1 MKKLIL
7 LFILSTI
14 LLSHITASDIT
25 ITHLKCNFK
34 ENPLG
39 VETANP
45 SLSWQLKSDKR
56 SQFQVAYRILVSNT
70 DGTSRDSR
78 EEGIQRNEGNIWDS
92 GKQLSGQS
100 IQIEYKGKKLEA
112 AKRYYWKVMVWDAQ
126 GKPSAWSATAF
137 WQMGLLQESD
147 WKGASWIA
155 LEKMADSNK
164 ILPAIHAHSKIQN
177 PKNALPQFRKEVLIS
192 KKIKQA
198 TAYVAGLGHFEFF
211 INGQKIGNHF
221 LDAGWTNYSKTAQYV
236 TFDITKEVKEGKNA
250 FGMMLGNGFYNIPNE
265 RYWKI
270 LQSYGFPT
278 CKAVIFIEYTDGT
291 SRPVPSQSG
300 ETREGDVEIISTDE
314 TWKTTKSPITFSS
327 IYSGEDY
334 DATLEQK
341 GWKRPNF
348 DDKTWQTPLILSE
361 NMPTLVSQ
369 TQEPLGYFEEFLPK
383 KISSPKAG
391 VWVYDLAQNFSGIFN
406 LETNGTKNSVV
417 KISPA
422 ELLHDDGTI
431 NQSAVGSPVFF
442 NYTLHGE
449 GIETWQPQFT
459 YYGFRYVQIEGAV
472 PEGQPNPQNLPVIK
486 KLKGIHTRNAAAK
499 IGSFS
504 CSNPL
509 FNDVYKL
516 IDWSIKSNMASVLT
530 DCPHREKLGW
540 LEESYLM
547 GPSLRYNYDLAT
559 LYPKITE
566 DMRASQLPNG
576 LVPDIAPE
584 YVPFEHGFRD
594 SPEWGSAGAIIPWEM
609 YQWYGSVDV
618 LKENYDMMKR
628 YVDYLTSRSKE
639 HIVSHG
645 LGDWFDYGPKQPGEA
660 QLTSKGL
667 TATAIYYYDI
677 TILEKTAK
685 ILGKNEDAQ
694 TYDTLGEE
702 VKKAFN
708 NNFFNKET
716 MRYEKGSQTAFSM
729 PLVLGLVETQ
739 YQTAVLNNLI
749 NEIKTTN
756 YALTAGDIGF
766 HYLVSALQNG
776 GASEVLYKMNSR
788 NDVPGYGFQLAKGA
802 TALTESWP
810 ALKNVSNN
818 HFMLGHLMEWF
829 FNGLG
834 GIKPSDSVY
843 AFKEFIIKP
852 EMVGDLT
859 EVNVGFESMFG
870 LIRSHWKKSSGM
882 IEMNLEIPV
891 NTYAFVHLPT
901 NKIKKVRENGKKASL
916 KAQNTEEGRL
926 VVKLG
931 SGQYKFKIIQ

>member
-1 MKKLIL
+1 MKMKNHILLLIL
-7 LFILSTI
+7 SMAFLSKAA
-14 LLSHITASDIT
+14 ASDIAVV
-25 ITHLKCNFK
+25 HLKCNFK

-39 VETANP
+39 IETTNP
-45 SLSWQLKSDKR
+45 SLSWQLKSEKR
-56 SQFQVAYRILVSNT
+56 RQFQSAYRILVSDT
-70 DGTSRDSR
+70 DGTSRNNR
-78 EEGIQRNEGNIWDS
+78 EGGLLKNEGTIWDS

-112 AKRYYWKVMVWDAQ
+112 AKKYYWKVMIWDTK
-126 GKPSAWSATAF
+126 GKASAWSATAF
-137 WQMGLLQESD
+137 WQMGLLEEAD
-147 WKGASWIA
+147 WKGAKWIA
-155 LEKMADSNK
+155 LEKMADSHR

-177 PKNALPQFRKEVLIS
+177 PKNALPQFRKEVAIS

-198 TAYVAGLGHFEFF
+198 TAFVVGLGHFEFF

-236 TFDITKEVKEGKNA
+236 TFDITKDLKQGKNA
-250 FGMMLGNGFYNIPNE
+250 FGIMLGNGFYNIPNE

-270 LQSYGFPT
+270 LQSYGYPT
-278 CKAVIFIEYTDGT
+278 CKMQILVEYT
-291 SRPVPSQSG
+291 
-300 ETREGDVEIISTDE
+300 EGGGIDIINSDE
-314 TWKTTKSPITFSS
+314 NWKTTKSPITYSS
-327 IYSGEDY
+327 IYGGEDY

-341 GWKRPNF
+341 GWKLPNF
-348 DDKTWQTPLILSE
+348 DDKTWQKPLVLKE
-361 NMPTLVSQ
+361 NMPVLRSQ
-369 TQEPLGYFEEFLPK
+369 QQEPLGYFEEFLPK
-383 KISSPKAG
+383 KISSPKTN
-391 VWVYDLAQNFSGIFN
+391 VWVYDLGQNFSGVFAI
-406 LETNGTKNSVV
+406 EIQGRRGRVI

-431 NQSAVGSPVFF
+431 NQSAVGSPVNFYYAL
-442 NYTLHGE
+442 NGE
-449 GIETWQPQFT
+449 GVETWQPQFM

-472 PEGQPNPQNLPVIK
+472 PEGESNPQSLPVLK
-486 KLKGIHTRNAAAK
+486 KLKGIHTRNAATK

-509 FNDVYKL
+509 FNDIYSL
-516 IDWSIKSNMASVLT
+516 IDWSIKSNLASVLT

-540 LEESYLM
+540 LEEAYLM
-547 GPSLRYNYDLAT
+547 GNSLRYNYDLAT

-594 SPEWGSAGAIIPWEM
+594 SPEWGSAGVIIPWEM
-609 YQWYGSVDV
+609 YEWYGNVVV

-628 YVDYLTSRSKE
+628 YVDYLSSRSKD

-677 TILEKTAK
+677 TILEKTAQ
-685 ILGKNEDAQ
+685 ILGKNADAIV
-694 TYDTLGEE
+694 YKKLGEE

-708 NNFFNKET
+708 NQFFNKET

-729 PLVLGLVETQ
+729 PLVLDLVEPQ
-739 YQTAVLNNLI
+739 YKTAVLNNLI
-749 NEIKTTN
+749 AEIKAAN

-788 NDVPGYGFQLAKGA
+788 NDVAGYGFQLAHGA
-802 TALTESWP
+802 TALTESWN

-834 GIKPSDSVY
+834 GIKPSETAR
-843 AFKEFIIKP
+843 AFKEFTIKP
-852 EMVGDLT
+852 EIVGDLT
-859 EVNVGFESMFG
+859 EVNVGFESQWG
-870 LIRSHWKKSSGM
+870 LIRSQWKKSSKL
-882 IEMNLEIPV
+882 IEMNIEIPT
-891 NTYAFVHLPT
+891 NTSAFVHLPT
-901 NKIKKVRENGKKASL
+901 NDVKKIRENGKKMAF
-916 KAQNTEEGRL
+916 KVQNTEGGRIVL
-926 VVKLG
+926 KLG
-931 SGQYKFKIIQ
+931 SGRYRFEIRD

>member
-1 MKKLIL
+1 MKNLVIIFTL
-7 LFILSTI
+7 LMAINI
-14 LLSHITASDIT
+14 KAIAADIT
-25 ITHLKCNFK
+25 VVQLKCNFK

-56 SQFQVAYRILVSNT
+56 NQFQSAYRILVSNT
-70 DGTSRDSR
+70 EGVLAKN
-78 EEGIQRNEGNIWDS
+78 EGIIWDS

-100 IQIEYKGKKLEA
+100 IQVEYKGKKLGA
-112 AKRYYWKVMVWDAQ
+112 AKKYYWKVMVWDAQ
-126 GKPSAWSATAF
+126 GKPSTWSTTVY
-137 WQMGLLQESD
+137 WQMGLLQEAD

-155 LEKMADSNK
+155 LEKIADEHK
-164 ILPAIHAHSKIQN
+164 ILPAIHAQSKIQN
-177 PKNALPQFRKEVLIS
+177 PKNALPQFRKEVTIS

-198 TAYVAGLGHFEFF
+198 TAYIAGLGHFEFF

-236 TFDITKEVKEGKNA
+236 TFDITKDLKEGKNA
-250 FGMMLGNGFYNIPNE
+250 FGIMLGNGFYNIPNE

-270 LQSYGFPT
+270 LQSYGYPT
-278 CKAVIFIEYTDGT
+278 CKAVIFVEYADGT
-291 SRPVPSQSG
+291 SRD
-300 ETREGDVEIISTDE
+300 TREGGIENIVSDE

-334 DATLEQK
+334 DAPLEQK
-341 GWKRPNF
+341 GWKLPNF
-348 DDKTWQTPLILSE
+348 DDKTWQTPLILNE

-383 KISSPKAG
+383 KINAPKSG

-406 LETNGTKNSVV
+406 IEVEGTRGRII

-442 NYTLHGE
+442 NYTLKGE

-459 YYGFRYVQIEGAV
+459 YYGFRYIQIEGAV

-486 KLKGIHTRNAAAK
+486 KLKGIHTRNAATK

-509 FNDVYKL
+509 FNDIYTL

-540 LEESYLM
+540 LEEAYLM

-559 LYPKITE
+559 LYPKILE
-566 DMRASQLPNG
+566 DMRASQLDNG
-576 LVPDIAPE
+576 LIPDIAPE

-594 SPEWGSAGAIIPWEM
+594 SPEWGSAGVIIPWEM
-609 YQWYGSVDV
+609 YQWYGNIDV
-618 LKENYDMMKR
+618 LKENYPMMKR
-628 YVDYLTSRSKE
+628 YVDYLSSRSKD

-667 TATAIYYYDI
+667 TATATYYYDI
-677 TILEKTAK
+677 TILHQVARILNKT
-685 ILGKNEDAQ
+685 EDEN
-694 TYDTLGEE
+694 TYKKLGEE

-708 NNFFNKET
+708 NTFFDKKT

-729 PLVLGLVETQ
+729 PLVLDLVEPQ
-739 YQTAVLNNLI
+739 YKTAVLNNLI
-749 NEIKTTN
+749 NEIKSTN
-756 YALTAGDIGF
+756 YALTAGDVGY

-776 GASEVLYKMNSR
+776 GASEVLYKMNCR

-834 GIKPSDSVY
+834 GIKSSETVHN
-843 AFKEFIIKP
+843 AFQEFVIKP

-859 EVNVGFESMFG
+859 EVNVGFESTFG
-870 LIRSHWKKSSGM
+870 LIRSHWKKSVGM
-882 IEMNLEIPV
+882 IDMNLDIPA

-901 NKIKKVRENGKKASL
+901 TDIKKVSENGKKVGF
-916 KAQNTEEGRL
+916 KIINTEGGRL
-926 VVKLG
+926 VVMIG
-931 SGQYKFKIIQ
+931 SGQYNLKIKQ